1 MDLLSF
7 PCDRELIPSFLKKL
21 PQSPKAA
28 LILQKQD
35 AALRPILSEHGI
47 SEFYAIPEDMYGRV
61 TSEETKKALTHIA
74 RKDFQ
79 TGFFPI
85 NDFCGNIA
93 LFLASVVKNVVAVN
107 ATSLESIQLSLPRE
121 ALTWV
126 QQEKMER
133 ERIQEIQALIVER
146 LRNASLRLAEIEK
159 GDRAGEKPTSG
170 LVNDAPYDCEVLS
183 RYMVAS
189 QAVHGSVLEIGCGL
203 GFGAFLMVKLNPNI
217 QVCGMDNDPEA
228 IGLAREL
235 WGDEPRLSFELVDVE
250 RSSFKNASFDSIVCF
265 EVIEHVN
272 NPQELMEEAC
282 RLLVPGGPFVG
293 STPNSSLY
301 PYRVN
306 HGSDGTPEELRR
318 NGVWPWHIQEFDE
331 SKISQL
337 MKQFQFQDLS
347 FAYPTFTTG
356 LELYNEMLTQSC
368 EEKVNTL
375 AQVKWSTADF
385 WALDTFYPCFSGS
398 SFMYSGIRAGAA

>member
-1 MDLLSF
+1 MDLVSF

-21 PQSPKAA
+21 PQSSKAA
-28 LILQKQD
+28 LILQKQEP
-35 AALRPILSEHGI
+35 ALRPILLEHGI
-47 SEFYAIPEDMYGRV
+47 TEIYSISEDMYGRV
-61 TSEETKKALTHIA
+61 TSDVTKRILTKIA
-74 RKDFQ
+74 GQTFR

-93 LFLASVVKNVVAVN
+93 LFLATVVKNVVAVN
-107 ATSLESIQLSLPRE
+107 ATSLESVELALPVE
-121 ALTWV
+121 TLAWANGETL
-126 QQEKMER
+126 ER
-133 ERIQEIQALIVER
+133 AKIQEIQALIVDR
-146 LRNASLRLAEIEK
+146 LRNASSRLAEIEQ

-189 QAVHGSVLEIGCGL
+189 QAVHGKVLEIGCGL
-203 GFGAFLMVKLNPNI
+203 GFGAYFMVKLNPNI

-228 IGLAREL
+228 IGIAREL
-235 WGDEPRLSFELVDVE
+235 WGDEPRLSFELVDAE
-250 RSSFKNASFDSIVCF
+250 HSAFQNGSFDSIVCF
-265 EVIEHVN
+265 EVIEHVT
-272 NPQELMEEAC
+272 NPRELMEEAC
-282 RLLVPGGPFVG
+282 RLLAPGGPFVG

-306 HGSDGTPEELRR
+306 HGGTGTPDELRR
-318 NGVWPWHIQEFDE
+318 DGVWPWHIQEFDE

-337 MKQFQFQDLS
+337 MGQFQFQNLS
-347 FAYPTFTTG
+347 FTYPTFTTG
-356 LELYNEMLTQSC
+356 LQAYNEMLTQSC

-385 WALDTFYPCFSGS
+385 QALDTFYPCFSGS
-398 SFMYSGIRAGAA
+398 SFMYTGKRAAVV